1 MQSTQTSLAEAYISH
16 LTGERQ
22 LSPLTCKSYACDISI
37 LLKHLQELPLNQA
50 KSHHIRHLI
59 AQLHSRGLSGRSLA
73 RIISAWR
80 GFYSYLIRSHNFTL
94 NPCIGIHAPKSP
106 KALPHTLSPDE
117 AAQLLTFPA
126 DDLLNSRDRA
136 MFELFYSS
144 GLRLTELAKL
154 EPIHVNFSEG
164 TVRINGKG
172 NKTRIV
178 PIGSKAIAALQTWII
193 HRDKLIK
200 PGEKALF
207 LSRLGKAIS
216 ARTISHRLKNR
227 AVQQGITSNVH
238 PHMLRHSFASH
249 LLQSS
254 GDLRAVQDMLGHAN
268 ISTTQVYAHL
278 DFLHLTKVY
287 DTAHPRA
294 KKKFKPDV
302 S

>member
-1 MQSTQTSLAEAYISH
+1 MHITPTSLATAYISH
-16 LTGERQ
+16 LSNERR
-22 LSPLTCKSYACDISI
+22 LSPLTCKSYARDIRI
-37 LLKHLQELPLNQA
+37 LLKHQQKDPLNQLQ
-50 KSHHIRHLI
+50 SHHIRHFI
-59 AQLHSRGLSGRSLA
+59 AQLHSHGLSGRSLA
-73 RIISAWR
+73 RILSAWR
-80 GFYSYLIRSHNFTL
+80 GFYSYLIRSHSFTL

-106 KALPHTLSPDE
+106 KILPRTLSPDE
-117 AAQLLTFPA
+117 TTQLLTFPT

-144 GLRLTELAKL
+144 GLRLAELAKL
-154 EPIHVNFSEG
+154 EPIDVNFSDD

-172 NKTRIV
+172 DKTRIV
-178 PIGSKAIAALQTWII
+178 PVGSKAVAALQAWIKR
-193 HRDKLIK
+193 RDKLIL

-207 LSRLGKAIS
+207 LSRHGKAIS

-227 AVQQGITSNVH
+227 AIQQGITSNVH

-268 ISTTQVYAHL
+268 ISTTQVYTHL
-278 DFLHLTKVY
+278 DFQHLTKVY
-287 DTAHPRA
+287 DSAHPRA
-294 KKKFKPDV
+294 KKKFNPDI